1 MLDLFLKEANITTLE
16 EKKTDRI
23 IKKPTVSI

>member
-1 MLDLFLKEANITTLE
+1 MLDLCLKEANITTLE
-16 EKKTDRI
+16 EKKTDKI